1 MAVGNWAIGAPRWL
15 TKPDS
20 QRKRKRVHSLTV
32 SHADWELAREYG
44 EKYCEPPRAP
54 HGILTH
60 GYRLYL
66 AELAKRM
73 RAADAGRKR

>member
-1 MAVGNWAIGAPRWL
+1 VAAGNYVIGQTGWKS
-15 TKPDS
+15 KPDNR
-20 QRKRKRVHSLTV
+20 RKHRKYHCLTV
-32 SHADWELAREYG
+32 IHPDWELAREYG
-44 EKYCEPPRAP
+44 EKHCDPPQAP
-54 HGILTH
+54 SRILTH